1 MPSSAKFH
9 PGSRIQIEFSG
20 FTTLRGDTMLRA
32 KLSCL
37 LRSGLTDFVVHG
49 TDSRRSNLATMP
61 RDVHLQLSARGIA
74 LIVSV
79 FGNPLG
85 ILVSFATTF
94 GAGIPKQLSA

>member
-1 MPSSAKFH
+1 
-9 PGSRIQIEFSG
+9 
-20 FTTLRGDTMLRA
+20 
-32 KLSCL
+32 
-37 LRSGLTDFVVHG
+37 
-49 TDSRRSNLATMP
+49 MP

-94 GAGIPKQLSA
+94 GAGIPKQLKCVKA